1 MAAGL
6 SYIRAV
12 RLRHMTTP
20 GPGFC
25 YTGGS
30 SGFLTPRSVISFPS
44 GSAKLLYDRLCDILS
59 QGQDYRKFEIE
70 NILIMTM
77 L

>member
-44 GSAKLLYDRLCDILS
+44 GSAKLLFSNDMT
-59 QGQDYRKFEIE
+59 DYVTFYRRVRIIE
-70 NILIMTM
+70 SLRSKIFS
-77 L
+77 